1 VNHNALR
8 ILSAGIA
15 VTAVAGMLLATPE
28 ASRVSFAFDPSVPPA
43 SDVFSAN
50 DGKPQGN
57 PEDKTY

>member
-1 VNHNALR
+1 MNQNALR

-15 VTAVAGMLLATPE
+15 VTTVAGMLLAAPE
-28 ASRVSFAFDPSVPPA
+28 ASRVAIAIDPSVPPA
-43 SDVFSAN
+43 SEVFSAN

>member
-1 VNHNALR
+1 MTHNALR

-15 VTAVAGMLLATPE
+15 VTAVAGMLLTTPE
-28 ASRVSFAFDPSVPPA
+28 AGRVAMASDPSVPAA
-43 SDVFSAN
+43 SEVFRPD

>member
-1 VNHNALR
+1 MTPNVLR

-15 VTAVAGMLLATPE
+15 VTAVAGMLITTPE
-28 ASRVSFAFDPSVPPA
+28 ASRVAIASDPSVPPA
-43 SDVFSAN
+43 SEVFSWN

>member
-1 VNHNALR
+1 MTHNALR

-15 VTAVAGMLLATPE
+15 ITAVAGMLLATTE
-28 ASRVSFAFDPSVPPA
+28 ASRVVAFDPSVPPA
-43 SDVFSAN
+43 SEVFSAN